1 MSRGGRRR
9 CRHCA
14 RPQVASPL
22 SNLVRP
28 GTGVGMRNVR
38 ERMAVLYGDL
48 ATVDIISR
56 PGRGT
61 KVTLLMPIVTPA
73 QNHGR

>member
-1 MSRGGRRR
+1 
-9 CRHCA
+9 
-14 RPQVASPL
+14 
-22 SNLVRP
+22 
-28 GTGVGMRNVR
+28 MRNVR

-61 KVTLLMPIVTPA
+61 KVTLLMPIVDPGA
-73 QNHGR
+73 EPWPLSSQAVIAAAEHLVEDVMRVVKGNR